1 MYTKSNKEIYRF
13 KLNLEEEVE
22 KEVDVEKE
30 IEVEKEVEV
39 EKTRKN
45 AEGKDEK
52 YTDIEKKMVK
62 EKQIVKE
69 KRIQKENKEHT
80 FVIKQPTRRQM
91 EEADM
96 EFSIQMSKCVKE
108 GILTKAMLL
117 NKYSDTGGL
126 MSEAEAKDLA
136 KLYGR
141 LGELQTEFTSW
152 KMTDKKKFTE
162 KQQKVVEDM
171 AALRREIA
179 QTETNFAALLNHT
192 ADHKAQTRVVTW
204 YLLSLSHIE
213 RDGEIVPYF
222 EGDDFTAKEEFMF
235 KLEEEEDDLF
245 AAVYQKLTAFI
256 SFWYFSVSAE
266 KEDFESLEEDIE
278 KGEI

>member
-1 MYTKSNKEIYRF
+1 
-13 KLNLEEEVE
+13 
-22 KEVDVEKE
+22 
-30 IEVEKEVEV
+30 
-39 EKTRKN
+39 
-45 AEGKDEK
+45 
-52 YTDIEKKMVK
+52 MVK